1 MFLNL
6 KRERSEWF
14 FKATFENK
22 QQERT
27 YAKISALKL
36 SQKCL
41 RYIMIL
47 FCFLMPGG

>member
-1 MFLNL
+1 M
-6 KRERSEWF
+6 KIIGWF

-22 QQERT
+22 PQERT

-41 RYIMIL
+41 RNIMIL
-47 FCFLMPGG
+47 SCFLMPGG